1 MDPGYSLIFAIFLI
15 CIVASAFFSGTETA
29 FFSLSELEL
38 SKLREEKGR
47 ASRRVIKLMND
58 SRKLLITIL
67 VGNTVVNIIAA
78 IDATVLVTRLSRA
91 YHFSEGWAIFL
102 EVVVVT
108 LIILIFSEITPKIL
122 AVRNSL
128 NFALRVSPFVD
139 FFYLLLYPVSSV
151 LERFTDLFKRALHIR
166 TDAEFLSEEEIK
178 TLIEL
183 GEEKGTIQSEERMM
197 IDSIFEFG
205 ETTVKEIMV
214 PRIDM
219 VCIEVHASLK
229 DLIRLIRER
238 GHSRIPIYEGRI
250 DNIRGIVHVKDLI
263 PFLDK
268 SAREVRLADLARPA
282 YFVPESKKI
291 DDLLREFQRQKVHM
305 AIVVD
310 EYGGTAG
317 LVTLEDIIEEIVGEI
332 QDEYDK
338 EAPLFQKLGENA
350 LLVDGRMPLEELNE
364 VLPEPITVDEDE
376 DFETLGGL
384 IYHITER
391 IPQKNER
398 IRYGRYEFHV
408 VEVVGQRIK
417 KVKVVYRKRPQEAV
431 RRERETDAE

>member
-1 MDPGYSLIFAIFLI
+1 LDAGYVFILAIFLI
-15 CIVASAFFSGTETA
+15 CVVASAFFSGTETA

-38 SKLREEKGR
+38 SKLREEGSR
-47 ASRRVIKLMND
+47 GSRRVIRLMND

-67 VGNTVVNIIAA
+67 VGNTLVNIIAA

-91 YHFSEGWAIFL
+91 YHFSEGLAIFL

-128 NFALRVSPFVD
+128 NLALRVSPFIDLV
-139 FFYLLLYPVSSV
+139 YLLLYPISAV

-219 VCIEVHASLK
+219 VCIEMHASLK

-238 GHSRIPIYEGRI
+238 GHSRIPVYEGRI
-250 DNIRGIVHVKDLI
+250 DNIRGVIHVKDLI
-263 PFLDK
+263 PVLDK
-268 SAREVRLADLARPA
+268 SSRDVKLMDLARPA

-338 EAPLFQKLGENA
+338 EAPLYQKIDEN
-350 LLVDGRMPLEELNE
+350 
-364 VLPEPITVDEDE
+364 
-376 DFETLGGL
+376 
-384 IYHITER
+384 
-391 IPQKNER
+391 
-398 IRYGRYEFHV
+398 
-408 VEVVGQRIK
+408 
-417 KVKVVYRKRPQEAV
+417 
-431 RRERETDAE
+431 

>member
-1 MDPGYSLIFAIFLI
+1 MDAAYVLILGIFLF

-29 FFSLSELEL
+29 FFSLSDLEL
-38 SKLREEKGR
+38 GRLREEGR
-47 ASRRVIKLMND
+47 RRSRRVLKLMDD

-78 IDATVLVTRLSRA
+78 IDATVLVTRLSRT
-91 YHFSEGWAIFL
+91 YHFSEGLGIFL

-108 LIILIFSEITPKIL
+108 LIILIFSEITPKII
-122 AVRNSL
+122 AVRNPL
-128 NFALRVSPFVD
+128 RFALFAAPIIEMVYIVF
-139 FFYLLLYPVSSV
+139 YPVSAV
-151 LERFTDLFKRALHIR
+151 LERFTDLFKRTFGIR
-166 TDAEFLSEEEIK
+166 GGTEFFSEEEIK

-219 VCIEVHASLK
+219 VCIEVHSTLR

-238 GHSRIPIYEGRI
+238 GHSRIPVYEDRI
-250 DNIRGIVHVKDLI
+250 DNIRGIIHVKDLI
-263 PFLDK
+263 PILDRPSK
-268 SAREVRLADLARPA
+268 DVKLANLARPA

-332 QDEYDK
+332 QDEYDR
-338 EAPLFQKLGENA
+338 EQPLYQVVAPNVF
-350 LLVDGRMPLEELNE
+350 LVDGRMPIEELNE
-364 VLPEPITVDEDE
+364 VLPEPIEMDEDE

-384 IYHITER
+384 IYHTTER
-391 IPQKNER
+391 IPQRNER
-398 IRYGRYEFHV
+398 IRYGNYEFI
-408 VEVVGQRIK
+408 VEDIVRQRIK
-417 KVKVVYRKRPQEAV
+417 KVKVVYKKRPIP
-431 RRERETDAE
+431 AEEESGKESVD